1 MPPARRMRGPPNIR
15 MLVAVFDP
23 AKWFVA
29 HGVNVIGIALGALVL
44 VVLLRALTRRVVV
57 LASSET
63 LAAKTRE
70 QQTRTLASMANST
83 GTVLIVALA
92 VTMILRE
99 FGLDITPILA
109 GAGLVGIAI
118 GFGAQ
123 SLVRDILNGF
133 FIALEDQYA
142 IGDTVKIGEVSG
154 RVERI
159 TLRRTLI
166 RSDDGALH
174 TLPNGDIRAVANL
187 TRDWSQLV
195 VSIHVADRARW
206 ERVFASITD
215 AVADLQRH
223 PTIAPTLMEPPRV
236 LGIEKFLPTG
246 FVIQIQLRTQVRKQ
260 WDAAR
265 ELRRL
270 VKANFERDHIPLGP
284 EFPVVA

>member
-1 MPPARRMRGPPNIR
+1 MRGSLYIM
-15 MLVAVFDP
+15 MLAAVFDP
-23 AKWFVA
+23 AKWFEA
-29 HGVNVIGIALGALVL
+29 HGVNVIGIAVGALVL
-44 VVLLRALTRRVVV
+44 VALFSALTRRIVV

-63 LAAKTRE
+63 LAAKARE
-70 QQTRTLASMANST
+70 QQTRTLASMANSA
-83 GTVLIVALA
+83 GTILILALA
-92 VTMILRE
+92 ATMILRE

-133 FIALEDQYA
+133 FIALEDQYGV
-142 IGDTVKIGEVSG
+142 GDIVKIGEVSG
-154 RVERI
+154 KVEKI

-166 RSDDGALH
+166 RGDDGALH
-174 TLPNGDIRAVANL
+174 TLPNGDIRTVANL
-187 TRDWSQLV
+187 TRDWSQLM
-195 VSIHVADRARW
+195 VSIHVAGRARW

-215 AVADLQRH
+215 AVAELQRH
-223 PTIAPTLMEPPRV
+223 PTIAPALMQPPRI

-246 FVIQIQLRTQVRKQ
+246 FVIQIQLRTQVGKQ

-284 EFPVVA
+284 EFPVVT